1 MTVCAEKLF
10 PGGKIGDEGVGK
22 GEKRGSDRGCDRE
35 ARRAAE
41 APGVL
46 EFGESR
52 ASCRSDQWGRTK
64 LDFFSGKPLDDYHRS
79 AALRARIKIKIRMKI
94 RGVFEG
100 EGVL

>member
-1 MTVCAEKLF
+1 MCAEKLF
-10 PGGKIGDEGVGK
+10 PRGEIGDEGVGK
-22 GEKRGSDRGCDRE
+22 VGNRESDRGCDKE
-35 ARRAAE
+35 VRRAAE

-79 AALRARIKIKIRMKI
+79 AALRARIKIRMKI

-100 EGVL
+100 GGVL